1 METNSEAKLELD
13 PDVMVNKEVKQDTT
27 SIDKK
32 YGVSLFQDKDSN
44 YDLYQYDSVN
54 GEIYKD
60 DTSYKLD
67 IDSNQFAQLYT
78 APEVYPVD
86 TSVISVDYTKLIYI
100 VLILQI
106 FVFGYFVMKIIKV
119 RGRYEQSNNQD

>member
-54 GEIYKD
+54 GEIYND

-86 TSVISVDYTKLIYI
+86 TSVISVDYTTLIYV
-100 VLILQI
+100 VLIIQI
-106 FVFGYFVMKIIKV
+106 FVFGYFLMKIIKV
-119 RGRYEQSNNQD
+119 RGRYEQSNNQN

>member
-1 METNSEAKLELD
+1 MDTNSETNLELD

-44 YDLYQYDSVN
+44 YNLYQYDSAH
-54 GEIYKD
+54 GDIYND

-86 TSVISVDYTKLIYI
+86 TSVLSVDYTKLIYV

-106 FVFGYFVMKIIKV
+106 FVFGYFVRKIIKV
-119 RGRYEQSNNQD
+119 RGRYEQSNNQN